1 VDTAGGRNP
10 SIDLRH
16 LRYFL
21 VVSEELHFRRA
32 AERLHIAQPPLS
44 QAIRKLEEELGVV
57 LLERTSRAVSLTRAG
72 RVFVPE
78 ARRVL
83 ASFDRAIAEVR
94 RAGGFSADLRIGCT
108 PYLPI
113 ERLLLFLGALDDCEP
128 GAPRHVTHAL
138 AAEQIDAL
146 RSGELDIAI
155 FPGAVDDAR
164 IESEPLFV
172 GEPLAVFLA
181 QSHPLATKPVL
192 GPDDFEGE
200 TRVAFSRSA
209 NLALWDRL
217 QTALERAGY
226 RFRAVQ
232 EVRGA
237 HLRDQLLAVAGAL
250 ISRRPLDPPLTL
262 PDTVVAWPSKLRPRL
277 EEHAGP
283 VREIARELYRK
294 QATGSGR

>member
-1 VDTAGGRNP
+1 
-10 SIDLRH
+10 
-16 LRYFL
+16 
-21 VVSEELHFRRA
+21 VSEELHFRRA

-237 HLRDQLLAVAGAL
+237 HLRDQLLAVAAGQGVALLPASLEEIDDAGAL

-294 QATGSGR
+294 QAAESGR